1 MATARLLLDV
11 AADEAFPGVRLGRE
25 ELQAQLTELE
35 LDVALKR
42 SGRWELV
49 GGPA

>member
-1 MATARLLLDV
+1 MRRRGRRRAAR
-11 AADEAFPGVRLGRE
+11 EA
-25 ELQAQLTELE
+25 LQEQLTELE
-35 LDVALKR
+35 LDIALKR